1 MKLKYI
7 NILFLNCL
15 FLCSLQGQKI
25 LIDQGIQA
33 DGLLCFPVY
42 KQPNTFKYL
51 PLNAGFS
58 LTKEG
63 LPTFSYMRY
72 IIEKPT
78 KEESSNSITKAD
90 GGGILHF
97 LVQYNTPVEK
107 IAEAKIFLQKKF
119 NTKDIKI
126 SGPIQFNKGRYT
138 MVSSILNSKSG
149 KKEKRVIES
158 GETPITERTNLAAT
172 FNVDPLK
179 SKLLLESLKM
189 ATSDV
194 SLVFELSFSGL
205 TDSYEAEVDI
215 DWSEIK
221 KSKKFDAGGS
231 AYFIGADIGLAFDS
245 MRRDNV
251 IKLTSVGSDSAMES
265 LVQTIYDKLIG
276 LMFTKVPLEQVSE
289 ENKGGIEESIG
300 ALIGPNGALG
310 SRNTTGFGFNVAY
323 KHKEY
328 KTTGKSHLV
337 FKGRSDVNRT
347 HFITFNMGSL
357 YKEYG
362 SNQNIF
368 KEVPLWDPTFQ
379 QREIFIGLD
388 GDVKKEFEKMINS
401 VTIKMK
407 KQHQDGTETI
417 KEVFLTKDT
426 YLKKDGK
433 VGISYLNH
441 KDTDIDMWLTYQYQ
455 SIWKFVGGG
464 SYSSDWKKQSTAMIN
479 LFVPFNRK
487 TIEIMGELETLRIQ
501 NIVAT
506 SINISYD
513 FFGEKRNERVKVF
526 PSDTLSEKSFE
537 VTLPRGQD
545 TINYSMMWFVK
556 GEQPIKKA
564 GINTHGILF
573 IDEIPKE

>member
-1 MKLKYI
+1 MKLRYI
-7 NILFLNCL
+7 TIIFLNYL
-15 FLCSLQGQKI
+15 FICSIQGQKI

-42 KQPNTFKYL
+42 NQPNTYKYL
-51 PLNAGFS
+51 PLEARFS
-58 LTKEG
+58 VTRDG

-72 IIEKPT
+72 IIEKPS

-97 LVQYNTPVEK
+97 LVQYNTPQQK
-107 IAEAKIFLQKKF
+107 IENAKAYLQKKF
-119 NTKDIKI
+119 NNKDINI
-126 SGPIQFNKGRYT
+126 SGPILFNKGRYT

-149 KKEKRVIES
+149 KKENRVIES

-189 ATSDV
+189 STSDV

-205 TDSYEAEVDI
+205 TDSYEAKVDI

-231 AYFIGADIGLAFDS
+231 AYFIGADVGLAFDS
-245 MRRDNV
+245 LRRDNV
-251 IKLTSVGSDSAMES
+251 IKLTSVGSDAAMES
-265 LVQTIYDKLIG
+265 LVQTVYNKLIG
-276 LMFTKVPLEQVSE
+276 LMFNKVPLEQVPD
-289 ENKGGIEESIG
+289 ENKGSIEDVIGSLLGSKGI
-300 ALIGPNGALG
+300 LG
-310 SRNTTGFGFNVAY
+310 SRNTTGFGLNVAY

-337 FKGRSDVNRT
+337 FNGRSDVSRN
-347 HFITFNMGSL
+347 HFITFNMGNL
-357 YKEYG
+357 FEKYG
-362 SNQNIF
+362 ENQDIF

-379 QREIFIGLD
+379 QREIYIGLD
-388 GDVKKEFEKMINS
+388 GDVKKEFGKMINS
-401 VTIKMK
+401 VTVKIK
-407 KQHQDGTETI
+407 KQHQDGAETI
-417 KEVFLTKDT
+417 KEVFLAKDT

-433 VGISYLNH
+433 IGITYLNH
-441 KDTDIDMWLTYQYQ
+441 KDTNVEKWLEYQYQ

-464 SYSSDWKKQSTAMIN
+464 TYISDWEIQSTAMIN
-479 LFVPFNRK
+479 LFVPFNRRK
-487 TIEIMGELETLRIQ
+487 IEIMGELDALKAQ
-501 NIVAT
+501 NIMAT
-506 SINISYD
+506 SVNISYD
-513 FFGEKRNERVKVF
+513 FFGEKRNERVKVL
-526 PSDTLSEKSFE
+526 PSDILGEKSFE

-545 TINYSMMWFVK
+545 TVNYSIMWFIK
-556 GEQPIKKA
+556 DGQPIKKE